1 MMKVPLL
8 DLQAQ
13 YAPIRWETRQA
24 IDRVCDSQK
33 FILGPEV
40 SALEQEIADFCGVAH
55 AVGVSSGTDAL
66 LIALMAA
73 GIDPGD
79 EVITSP
85 FTFFATAGVIA
96 RLGAKPVFVD
106 IQENSF
112 NLDPAQIEAKVT
124 ERTKAILPVH
134 LFGRCAEMPR
144 LLEIARSKNLLV
156 IEDAAQAIGA
166 HDESG
171 TRAGAFG
178 HAGCFSFFPS
188 KNLGAFG
195 DGGMVVTND
204 KDMAMK
210 LSILRVHG
218 GEPKYH
224 HAVIGGNFRLDALQA
239 AVLRVKLKYLS
250 LWTQA
255 RKVNAARYRN
265 LFAQGG
271 LLGKIT
277 LPEDAPGHIYNQFVV
292 RCPDRDALKAFLR
305 RQGVETEIY
314 YPIPLHLQKCF
325 EYLGYKE
332 GDFPRAEAAA
342 LDALALPI
350 YPELTEEQQ
359 SYVVEQIGAFYGAKP
374 SALDPEA
381 SARQAS

>member
-1 MMKVPLL
+1 MIKVPLL

-13 YAPIRWETRQA
+13 YVAIRWETRQA

-33 FILGPEV
+33 FILGPEA
-40 SALEQEIADFCGVAH
+40 SALEQEIADFCEAAH

-66 LIALMAA
+66 LIALMAVDV
-73 GIDPGD
+73 GPGD

-96 RLGAKPVFVD
+96 RLGARPVFVD

-112 NLDPAQIEAKVT
+112 NLDPSEITAKVT
-124 ERTKAILPVH
+124 KRTKAILPVH
-134 LFGRCAEMPR
+134 LFGRCADMPR
-144 LLEIARSKNLLV
+144 LLEIARSNNLLV

-204 KDMAMK
+204 KDLAMK
-210 LSILRVHG
+210 LSVLRVHG

-255 RKVNAARYRN
+255 RRLNATRYRN
-265 LFAQGG
+265 LFAERG

-277 LPEDAPGHIYNQFVV
+277 LPEDVPGHIYNQFVV

-325 EYLGYKE
+325 NQLGYKE
-332 GDFPRAEAAA
+332 RDFPRAEAAA
-342 LDALALPI
+342 LEALALPI
-350 YPELTEEQQ
+350 YPELTAEQQ
-359 SYVVEQIGAFYGAKP
+359 THVVDQIRAFYQPKE
-374 SALDPEA
+374 STLNPEIQV
-381 SARQAS
+381 RQAL

>member
-33 FILGPEV
+33 FILGSEV
-40 SALEQEIADFCGVAH
+40 SALEQEIADFCGIAH

-144 LLEIARSKNLLV
+144 LSEIARSKNLLV

-277 LPEDAPGHIYNQFVV
+277 LPEDTPGHIYNQFVV
-292 RCPDRDALKAFLR
+292 RCRGPGRVKGF
-305 RQGVETEIY
+305 
-314 YPIPLHLQKCF
+314 F
-325 EYLGYKE
+325 
-332 GDFPRAEAAA
+332 AAA
-342 LDALALPI
+342 
-350 YPELTEEQQ
+350 
-359 SYVVEQIGAFYGAKP
+359 G
-374 SALDPEA
+374 
-381 SARQAS
+381 R